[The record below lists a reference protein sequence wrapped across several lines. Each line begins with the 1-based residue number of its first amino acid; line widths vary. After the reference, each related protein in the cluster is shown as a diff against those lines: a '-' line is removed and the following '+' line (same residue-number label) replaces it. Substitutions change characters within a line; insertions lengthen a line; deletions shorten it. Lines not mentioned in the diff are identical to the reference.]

1 MTYDGRALSTAS
13 LPSRLITPL
22 LIAQA
27 GAFFVIWI
35 AWRPEWGRVTLLAV
49 VFIVLI
55 ALTRVL
61 LRRHVANVA
70 ALAEAAARAARD
82 SDERQEPGTIAVP
95 RFPHEA
101 SRELSSIANSLRLM
115 SERHAAQLSLFR
127 TRRNEQDAI
136 LQSMD
141 GALIALDPDQRV
153 LSVNR
158 SAERML
164 GISGQS
170 AGGRLIQ
177 EAVRE
182 PELND
187 FINRAI
193 VGGAAGEPRVDEIRL
208 LSHGPR
214 VVRANSTRLLDGAGS
229 PVGVIIL
236 LTDITELRRL
246 EQVRADFAANVS
258 HELRTP
264 ITNIKGYTETLL
276 ESPQHD
282 AKLTHQFLL
291 TIKRNADQMDAIV
304 EDMLLLTRIE
314 RPGAESQLAASP
326 TSARSVINAACAR
339 LEPESISKKIAIELS
354 GEPDLSMMVNPRL
367 AEHAVFNLLANA
379 VKYSPSNTRV
389 RVSVSPTRIEIDET
403 PGNADRSPAAAAKT
417 VGGVEI
423 EVADEGPGIAPE
435 HLPRLWERFYRVDKA
450 RSRERGGTGLGLSIV
465 RHIALVHGGR
475 VGVSSRPGRG
485 SRFSI
490 AFPASGVPESG
501 TSGPPMRAD
510 SGAF

>member
-1 MTYDGRALSTAS
+1 MSTRS
-13 LPSRLITPL
+13 LKSRLIGPL
-22 LIAQA
+22 VIAQA
-27 GAFFVIWI
+27 LAFIVIWI
-35 AWRPEWGRVTLLAV
+35 AWRPPMGLLGLLAV
-49 VFIVLI
+49 VFLALMCLTLMVLG
-55 ALTRVL
+55 
-61 LRRHVANVA
+61 RHIANVA
-70 ALAEAAARAARD
+70 AVADAAAHAARDPDDETELATIAAAR
-82 SDERQEPGTIAVP
+82 
-95 RFPHEA
+95 FPHDP
-101 SRELSSIANSLRLM
+101 SRELSSIATSLRMM
-115 SERHAAQLSLFR
+115 SQRHAEQLALFR

-141 GALIALDPDQRV
+141 GALIALDPDQHV

-164 GISGQS
+164 GVSAVS

-187 FINRAI
+187 FMNRAME
-193 VGGAAGEPRVDEIRL
+193 ASEPCIDEIRL

-214 VVRANSTRLLDGAGS
+214 VVRANSTRLLDGSGD
-229 PVGVIIL
+229 PVGIIIL

-246 EQVRADFAANVS
+246 EQVRSDFAANVS

-276 ESPQHD
+276 ESFQTDP
-282 AKLTHQFLL
+282 KLTHQFLL
-291 TIKRNADQMDAIV
+291 TVKRNADQMDAIV

-314 RPGAESQLAASP
+314 RPGAESQLAATP
-326 TSARSVINAACAR
+326 TTARSVISAARAR
-339 LEPESISKKIAIELS
+339 LEPESVSKNISIELL

-367 AEHAVFNLLANA
+367 AEHALFNLIANA
-379 VKYSPSNTRV
+379 IKYSPANTRV
-389 RVSVSPTRIEIDET
+389 RVTVSRTEIETDEADTESGENGAVSSV
-403 PGNADRSPAAAAKT
+403 

-450 RSRERGGTGLGLSIV
+450 RSREQGGTGLGLSIV
-465 RHIALVHGGR
+465 RHIALVHAGR
-475 VGVSSRPGRG
+475 VAVTSRPGRG
-485 SRFSI
+485 SQFRI
-490 AFPASGVPESG
+490 AFPACGTREPGGV
-501 TSGPPMRAD
+501 RAPR
-510 SGAF
+510 